1 MLVVGRDV
9 ERLAAAGRAI
19 NRWASTPAAVDAEP
33 EAGAAEM
40 DAIRRAIA
48 TCDSTALWPY
58 GDINGALRRMAVL
71 STAVSG
77 LRLAVLAR
85 SRPSRGPGCRGRFDR
100 VAVRG
105 RVQRDV
111 DRQADGRLPY
121 TGPSHAPSGPRA
133 APLHS
138 LSRQEKACATATSR
152 RARCATSSCQS
163 GPAPAGSTHICIRC
177 GKCLPDVPQIGTLVW
192 GTCYKPRCVP
202 DSAARR
208 PGGRRVVT
216 TEGLNDGAALDGPS
230 GSGPARGFPV
240 ERLQDARG
248 RRVPTSTDSTAQR
261 QPPLAAG
268 GRRRLGRSAQMRR
281 RAPRTLPCLG
291 GRRDRAMAQL
301 STVREVGILRS
312 ASRRSVHEM
321 FDRGVFPEA
330 PIRHDCP
337 MAALADRG
345 GRSMGRRG
353 PPARFGECR
362 WLLRLPETGS
372 VNHMLAK
379 RECSA
384 SAARSP
390 VLQAGRGAAALRG
403 RPPGCEGVTH
413 GRSERRAARP

>member
-1 MLVVGRDV
+1 MRPGRPPPRPV
-9 ERLAAAGRAI
+9 AMWSSCGSL
-19 NRWASTPAAVDAEP
+19 
-33 EAGAAEM
+33 
-40 DAIRRAIA
+40 
-48 TCDSTALWPY
+48 
-58 GDINGALRRMAVL
+58 
-71 STAVSG
+71 
-77 LRLAVLAR
+77 LAR
-85 SRPSRGPGCRGRFDR
+85 SRPSRGLGCRGRSDR

-111 DRQADGRLPY
+111 DRQADGRLPC

-152 RARCATSSCQS
+152 RARCVMSSCQS
-163 GPAPAGSTHICIRC
+163 RPAPAGSTHICIRC
-177 GKCLPDVPQIGTLVW
+177 GKWLPDVPQIGTLVW

-312 ASRRSVHEM
+312 ASRRTVHEM
-321 FDRGVFPEA
+321 FEGGVFPEA

-337 MAALADRG
+337 MAALADRS

-390 VLQAGRGAAALRG
+390 VLQAGRGGAALRG
-403 RPPGCEGVTH
+403 RSPGCEGMTH
-413 GRSERRAARP
+413 GRSERPAARP

>member
-1 MLVVGRDV
+1 MPGRYDAISPI
-9 ERLAAAGRAI
+9 RRPRAFARAGRSGGRAGQPEGSD
-19 NRWASTPAAVDAEP
+19 RRVAEHGGRRGVLHGPP
-33 EAGAAEM
+33 EA
-40 DAIRRAIA
+40 
-48 TCDSTALWPY
+48 
-58 GDINGALRRMAVL
+58 
-71 STAVSG
+71 
-77 LRLAVLAR
+77 
-85 SRPSRGPGCRGRFDR
+85 PG
-100 VAVRG
+100 
-105 RVQRDV
+105 
-111 DRQADGRLPY
+111 
-121 TGPSHAPSGPRA
+121 GPRA
-133 APLHS
+133 VPLHS
-138 LSRQEKACATATSR
+138 RLIKRTGKVACDGCVTS
-152 RARCATSSCQS
+152 CAFPDVVVSER
-163 GPAPAGSTHICIRC
+163 AGSGRIYTHLHPVR
-177 GKCLPDVPQIGTLVW
+177 KGTTGCTTDRDSRL
-192 GTCYKPRCVP
+192 GNLLQRPSVP

-208 PGGRRVVT
+208 PGCRRVVT

-240 ERLQDARG
+240 ERLQDARR
-248 RRVPTSTDSTAQR
+248 RRVPASTDSTAQR

-281 RAPRTLPCLG
+281 RAPRTMPCLG

-312 ASRRSVHEM
+312 ASRRTVHEM

-345 GRSMGRRG
+345 GRSMGCRG

-403 RPPGCEGVTH
+403 RLPGCEGVTH